1 MRLKLSPGC
10 FLERIVLAAV
20 MLVVAGIASAEPQ
33 VIGTLTATKRVIV
46 IPEGA
51 EQGVTITDDNYVWF
65 SGDRIQTFEGTSG
78 LVNLEGKGTIYVG
91 AESLVSI
98 DLEEGVYV
106 IRLLDGAGLAF
117 RFNDGV
123 QFQVHIKDQIIEPKP
138 DGSAT
143 EYGVES

>member
-1 MRLKLSPGC
+1 
-10 FLERIVLAAV
+10 

-51 EQGVTITDDNYVWF
+51 EQGVTITNDTYVWF
-65 SGDRIQTFEGTSG
+65 SGDRIQTFEGSSG
-78 LVNLEGKGTIYVG
+78 TVNLEGKGTIFVG
-91 AESLVSI
+91 SESLVSI

-106 IRLLDGAGLAF
+106 IRLLDGVGLAF

-123 QFQVHIKDQIIEPKP
+123 KFRVHIKDQIIEPKP

-143 EYGVES
+143 EYGVQS

>member
-1 MRLKLSPGC
+1 MKLKLSPGC
-10 FLERIVLAAV
+10 FLRRIVLAAV
-20 MLVVAGIASAEPQ
+20 MLVVAGIVNAEPQ
-33 VIGTLTATKRVIV
+33 VIGTLAATKKVIV

-91 AESLVSI
+91 GKSLVSI

-106 IRLLDGAGLAF
+106 IRLLDGYGLAF
-117 RFNDGV
+117 RFNEGV
-123 QFQVHIKDQIIEPKP
+123 EFRVHIKDQIIEPKP